1 MTDCALLTD
10 KRRIVLIRWPDGV
23 DGAGYQKVGHHGVT
37 SIEVE
42 SVAGNG
48 AYVPWIVVRNADGD
62 ARYNPQYLDCIQY
75 APGVTTRAG

>member
-10 KRRIVLIRWPDGV
+10 KRPIQLISWPDGV
-23 DGAGYQKVGHHGVT
+23 DGAGYRKVGHHGVT

-48 AYVPWIVVRNADGD
+48 AYVPWVIVRDGEED
-62 ARYNPQYLDCIQY
+62 IRYNAQYLDCIKY
-75 APGVTTRAG
+75 FKVKR